1 MIRTGSP
8 GRNNFFLFLREIFL
22 PAGLCWGSLLWCEMR
37 GVFCREKE
45 FRGGQTL
52 FVFLFFSQYIF
63 YLADKERDV
72 FCCSSPDKVKV
83 DTEGKY

>member
-1 MIRTGSP
+1 
-8 GRNNFFLFLREIFL
+8 
-22 PAGLCWGSLLWCEMR
+22 MR

-52 FVFLFFSQYIF
+52 FFFLFFSQYIF

-72 FCCSSPDKVKV
+72 FTPADGSEDSDCFNAKTFAHLGKV
-83 DTEGKY
+83 GFQFFRPL